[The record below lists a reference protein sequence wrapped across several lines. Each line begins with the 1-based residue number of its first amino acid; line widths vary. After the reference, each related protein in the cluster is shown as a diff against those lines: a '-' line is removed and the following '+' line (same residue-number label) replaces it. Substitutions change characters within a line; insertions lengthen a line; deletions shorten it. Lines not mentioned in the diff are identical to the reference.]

1 MATTLIQDLFETI
14 RKSFPES
21 LPQDSWYIPS
31 QASALLATDGGEN
44 FAALY
49 KYAIKQLGPG
59 SSSEARKNVSRR
71 LREVIIKTWTLLGL
85 PKVFP
90 AYYSLASAEAPGD
103 AAADFERSE
112 RRANLHPDE
121 VSARGQDWIERE
133 LADDGEVVR
142 KSLSTNPDLAWTM
155 KFIQYGYFFADT
167 SVLGTI
173 ENEMC
178 ILAALMGQ
186 GAQIATFVHMKSLRR
201 LGASKSEAEAFQDV
215 VVKVAVFQGKN
226 TSSWHRFE
234 EIEHLF
240 E

>member
-1 MATTLIQDLFETI
+1 MATTSIQDLFETI
-14 RKSFPES
+14 RKAFPES
-21 LPQDSWYIPS
+21 LPQDSWYIIV
-31 QASALLATDGGEN
+31 ASALLATDGGEH

-49 KYAIKQLGPG
+49 KYALDQLGPG

-71 LREVIIKTWTLLGL
+71 LREVIIKTWTLIGL

-112 RRANLHPDE
+112 RRANLHPDQ
-121 VSARGQDWIERE
+121 VTARSQDWLKRE
-133 LADDGEVVR
+133 LAEDGEAVM
-142 KSLSTNPDLAWTM
+142 KSLSANPDLAWTI

-167 SVLGTI
+167 SVLDTI
-173 ENEMC
+173 ENEFC
-178 ILAALMGQ
+178 ILAALMGS
-186 GAQIATFVHMKSLRR
+186 GAKMAMFAHMKSLRR

-215 VVKVAVFQGKN
+215 VVKVAAFQGTDN
-226 TSSWHRFE
+226 SSWHRFDEVE
-234 EIEHLF
+234 EFF